1 MKISFWGRTALLAVF
16 CLLYLP
22 ALALAAVKG
31 VGFAPSIQTWALI
44 LGAITPLFTYVLNH
58 VGPWL
63 SEKTKAVVL
72 LVVAGVVGAVYTAIE
87 SSTFGWNDSTVQLI
101 LTAILGAFGAHALV
115 WKPSGINTAL
125 GGGRNAGQR

>member
-1 MKISFWGRTALLAVF
+1 MKLSFSGRTALLAVF

-22 ALALAAVKG
+22 SLALASG
-31 VGFAPSIQTWALI
+31 GPLGFSPSIGTWALV

-63 SEKTKAVVL
+63 DEKTKAVVL
-72 LVVAGVVGAVYTAIE
+72 LVVSGVVGAVYAAIE
-87 SSTFGWNDSTVQLI
+87 AGNFGWNDPTVSAI
-101 LTAILGAFGAHALV
+101 LTAILGAFGAHALI

-125 GGGRNAGQR
+125 GGGRNAGE